1 MHVNEKIGATEGC
14 ESSVL
19 WCVKNWERKD
29 GFLDLTDY
37 VKMLLL

>member
-19 WCVKNWERKD
+19 WCVKHLYNVDREAKTEREKI
-29 GFLDLTDY
+29 
-37 VKMLLL
+37 